1 MPTDQ
6 ELLRR
11 FAAAHDDDAF
21 AALVARYLDLVYGAA
36 LRRAGG
42 RHVLA
47 QEITQEVFI
56 QLARKAAALASH
68 PALAG
73 WLHRGTRYATSDA
86 LRAESRRR
94 KLAESVHAMSDF
106 SLPPESPPDWEQ
118 LRPLIDAAL
127 DHLKE
132 RDRELMLLRF
142 FRGLTFREI
151 GAELGLTE
159 NAARMR
165 TERALETLRRQ
176 LSRHGVTSTSA
187 ALALLL
193 ANQPAFAAPAGFAAQ
208 LTTTAIAA
216 VPTGTAASLTTFLLM
231 SKITAPALAAVVT
244 AGLTAVIW
252 TSAVHGTTTEDL
264 DALRA
269 ENARLAAATAPGA
282 SASSSSAIA
291 EEFSA
296 QAVAIAHAMDKR
308 RTTAPSTAA
317 STAPQPTT
325 PNGHRDHGQTTA
337 RDAMLS
343 FAWANDA
350 GDIIALARLLCF
362 DVAGREK
369 ALAVH
374 AAMPAPLR
382 AEYATPEE
390 LYAFFLVADALLHP
404 PPNADYIERCT
415 VVEAGPGRVSLVRPG
430 GQPDRWHQYQQTTDG
445 WKFLIPDP
453 AVERM
458 PQVLNRETLAALT
471 GP

>member
-11 FAAAHDDDAF
+11 FATAHDDEAF
-21 AALVARYLDLVYGAA
+21 AELLRRYLDLVYAAA
-36 LRRAGG
+36 LRRTAG
-42 RHVLA
+42 RHALA
-47 QEITQEVFI
+47 QEIAQEVFI
-56 QLARKAAALASH
+56 QLARKAALLASH
-68 PALAG
+68 PTLAG
-73 WLHRGTRYATSDA
+73 WLHRCTRYAAIDA

-94 KLAESVHAMSDF
+94 KLAEAVHAMPDLSP
-106 SLPPESPPDWEQ
+106 PPEHDPDWEQ
-118 LRPLIDAAL
+118 LRPLIDDAL

-142 FRGLTFREI
+142 LRGLTFREI
-151 GAELGLTE
+151 GTELGLTE

-165 TERALETLRRQ
+165 AERALDTLRAQ
-176 LSRHGVTSTSA
+176 LARHGVTSTSA
-187 ALALLL
+187 ALGILL
-193 ANQPAFAAPAGFAAQ
+193 ANQPAVAAPAGLAAQ
-208 LTTTAIAA
+208 LTTVALAA
-216 VPTGTAASLTTFLLM
+216 APAGTTASLTTILLM
-231 SKITAPALAAVVT
+231 SKFTAPALAATVT

-252 TSAVHGTTTEDL
+252 TSAVHGTTTEEL
-264 DALRA
+264 DALRV
-269 ENARLAAATAPGA
+269 ENTRLAAATAPGA
-282 SASSSSAIA
+282 SAISSTAIA
-291 EEFSA
+291 EEFYA
-296 QAVAIAHAMDKR
+296 QAVAIAQAVDKR
-308 RTTAPSTAA
+308 RTEAMPTAA

-350 GDIIALARLLCF
+350 GDVSALARLLCF
-362 DVAGREK
+362 EAAGREK

-374 AAMPAPLR
+374 TAMPATLR

-404 PPNADYIERCT
+404 PPAASYVERCT

-445 WKFLIPDP
+445 WKFVIPDP

-458 PQVLNRETLAALT
+458 PQVLNSETLAALT